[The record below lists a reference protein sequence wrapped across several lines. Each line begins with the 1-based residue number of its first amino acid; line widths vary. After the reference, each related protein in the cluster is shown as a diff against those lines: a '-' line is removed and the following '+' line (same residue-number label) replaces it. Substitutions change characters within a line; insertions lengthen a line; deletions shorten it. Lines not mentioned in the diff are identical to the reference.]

1 MGFRCKNNE
10 RGGKHNKYMK
20 IENYCIMQNANW
32 PVYKHFLAQGDYVD
46 SVVIMHNT
54 RILSLYSCATNCS
67 EK

>member
-20 IENYCIMQNANW
+20 IENYSIMQNANW

-46 SVVIMHNT
+46 SVVIMV
-54 RILSLYSCATNCS
+54 YYA
-67 EK
+67 